1 MIKKTIVETME
12 LFENSIVNEEKFT
25 TFPVDEGANCTCREV
40 NGKIYKCVDCR
51 KRFCEDCPSKPLI
64 SDQTINCL
72 ECILNETQFHT
83 STPIKKVV
91 DKFQM

>member
-1 MIKKTIVETME
+1 MIQKTNAKTME
-12 LFENSIVNEEKFT
+12 LFT
-25 TFPVDEGANCTCREV
+25 TFPVDDEDNLNVQKGHWQLEECDDC
-40 NGKIYKCVDCR
+40 GKG
-51 KRFCEDCPSKPLI
+51 FCEDCPSKPTI

-91 DKFQM
+91 DKFRM